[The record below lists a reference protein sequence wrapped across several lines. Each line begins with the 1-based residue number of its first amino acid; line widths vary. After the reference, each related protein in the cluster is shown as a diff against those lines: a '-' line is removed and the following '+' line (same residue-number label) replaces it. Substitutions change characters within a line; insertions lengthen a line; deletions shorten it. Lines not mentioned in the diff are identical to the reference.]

1 MGFRQVLIEFAK
13 RVWGDYCVDFDNTDL
28 RRLYFYDTEDYIRMW
43 NITDEGIE
51 YSVYRPNGDSA
62 EELKHGYYVFG
73 D

>member
-1 MGFRQVLIEFAK
+1 
-13 RVWGDYCVDFDNTDL
+13 
-28 RRLYFYDTEDYIRMW
+28 MW

-62 EELKHGYYVFG
+62 EELKHGYFVFG